1 MAFDIEDI
9 VDVSIT
15 LGDRPISVASFDIPM
30 ILVAHNVWTDRAR
43 IYTDADD
50 LLDDGFADGSPIYKM
65 VSDLFGGIKAP
76 NQVVIGRRSLT
87 DYRATF
93 DVANATAYTITLSV
107 NTGSASFDKS
117 FTYTS
122 DADATGTEIA
132 AGLAALIEADSDINS
147 FVAASNTTSTLI
159 VAPSSTGKV
168 SMGAATSNITI
179 SSTSG
184 ETVATAISA
193 IVDEND
199 QWFFMLSDSHS
210 STDIQAMA
218 EYAAANKKIY
228 FVSSQEAAIFTSST
242 IDIAS
247 VLNGLQYDN
256 TVLISHK
263 SADKEFVEGA
273 ALGTVASSIPGV
285 GNLFAKTLV
294 GAPIDSLSNTEAT
307 FATNK
312 KANIYIRR
320 GGAGWLENGTVSSGR
335 FFDVMHGSLAL
346 EARMQEAVFAMIKRI
361 SDLGKMLRFTNDG
374 IREVVSEMKTVLDEF
389 VRSGFL
395 ASYEVFPPKV
405 EDISTNDKANRYLPD
420 VPFEAVL
427 GGAIHKCRINGYVR
441 V

>member
-15 LGDRPISVASFDIPM
+15 LGDRPISVASFDIPL

-50 LLDDGFADGSPIYKM
+50 LLDDGFAAGSPVYKM
-65 VSDLFGGIKAP
+65 VSDLFAGIKAP

-107 NTGSASFDKS
+107 NTGSAAYDKTY
-117 FTYTS
+117 TYTS

-132 AGLAALIEADSDINS
+132 AGLAALIEADGDINA
-147 FVAASNTTSTLI
+147 FVNATNSTSTLI
-159 VAPSSTGKV
+159 VAPTSTGKI
-168 SMGAATSNITI
+168 SMGASTSNITV

-184 ETVATAISA
+184 ETVATAIA
-193 IVDEND
+193 AVVDAND
-199 QWFFMLSDSHS
+199 QWFFIMSDSHT
-210 STDIQAMA
+210 STDVQALA

-228 FVSSQEAAIFTSST
+228 FTSSQEAAIFTSST
-242 IDIAS
+242 IDVAS

-263 SADKEFVEGA
+263 SSDKQFVEGA
-273 ALGTVASSIPGV
+273 ALGSVASSVPGV
-285 GNLFAKTLV
+285 GNLFAKTLA
-294 GAPIDSLSNTEAT
+294 GAPIDSLSTTEAT
-307 FATNK
+307 YAKGK
-312 KANIYIRR
+312 KANVYVNR
-320 GGAGWLENGTVSSGR
+320 GGVGWLEEGVVSSGR
-335 FFDVMHGSLAL
+335 YFDIMHGSLAL
-346 EARMQEAVFAMIKRI
+346 EARMQESVFALIKRV

-374 IREVVSEMKTVLDEF
+374 IREIVSEMKSVLDGF

-405 EDISTNDKANRYLPD
+405 DDISVNDKANRYLPD
-420 VPFEAVL
+420 IPFEAVL
-427 GGAIHKCRINGYVR
+427 GGAIHKVKINGYVR

>member
-122 DADATGTEIA
+122 DVDATGTEIA
-132 AGLAALIEADSDINS
+132 AGLAALIEADADINS

-168 SMGAATSNITI
+168 SMGAGTSNITI

-263 SADKEFVEGA
+263 SADKEFVEGS

-307 FATNK
+307 YATNK
-312 KANIYIRR
+312 KSNIYVRR
-320 GGAGWLENGTVSSGR
+320 GGTGWLENGTVVSGR

-361 SDLGKMLRFTNDG
+361 SDLGKMLRFTNEG

-395 ASYEVFPPKV
+395 ASYEVIPPKV
-405 EDISTNDKANRYLPD
+405 EDISANDKANRYLPD

-427 GGAIHKCRINGYVR
+427 GGAIHKIKINGFVKI
-441 V
+441 